1 MNELLNSVLEST
13 EFLIPYLKQFAKY
26 FNENSKLVEISSTT
40 EKYINILKELNI
52 DIKPYNN
59 QTEVDG
65 VLVVHTNTYEENID
79 DLVNIITSILKEEG
93 YVFFVIRNKT
103 NIVERLEYHLL
114 DKYILEEEFIS
125 DDNWKFILYKKS
137 TIK

>member
-13 EFLIPYLKQFAKY
+13 EFLTPYLKQFAKY
-26 FNENSKLVEISSTT
+26 FNENSKLVEISSITD
-40 EKYINILKELNI
+40 KYINILKELNI
-52 DIKPYNN
+52 DIEPYTN
-59 QTEVDG
+59 QKEVDG
-65 VLVVHTNTYEENID
+65 VLVVHTNNYEENID
-79 DLVNIITSILKEEG
+79 DLVNIITSILNDDG

>member
-1 MNELLNSVLEST
+1 MNELLTSVLEST
-13 EFLIPYLKQFAKY
+13 NFLTPYLKQFAKY
-26 FNENSKLVEISSTT
+26 FDETSKLVEISATT
-40 EKYINILKELNI
+40 DKYINIIKELNI
-52 DIKPYNN
+52 DIESYTN
-59 QTEVDG
+59 QKEVDG
-65 VLVVHTNTYEENID
+65 VLVVHTNNYEENIE
-79 DLVNIITSILKEEG
+79 DLVNIITSILKDDG

-114 DKYILEEEFIS
+114 DKYKLEEEFIS